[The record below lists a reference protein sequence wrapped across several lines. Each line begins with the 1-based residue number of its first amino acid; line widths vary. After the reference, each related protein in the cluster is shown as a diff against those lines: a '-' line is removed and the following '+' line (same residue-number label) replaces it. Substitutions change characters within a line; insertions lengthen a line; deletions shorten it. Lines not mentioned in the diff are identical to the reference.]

1 MIVRLIR
8 LKNIKS
14 YGEGPDGRGVT
25 INFEPGTN
33 RIAGKNGHGK
43 STLIESLGYALFLT
57 EPIYAERLQVETY
70 FLRVGAKAAEIDV
83 TFEHRGE
90 QFRIERGL
98 GPNNKRLAKVVQV
111 ENGSSCAEGDKE
123 VSGFLCRLFEIPD
136 KERISELFY
145 KLIGVRQGRLTWPF
159 DSTSGDAK
167 KFFEPLLDV
176 AVFRDCFESLK
187 PAADHFE
194 ERIHEQEK
202 FRAGLDERIRERAES
217 AARRDAKQ
225 QQLKVIELRV
235 EQVLKARDEAS
246 SIVIQFEA
254 AQATLRAAE
263 SQLDLAR
270 EALALARQ
278 NRENAEILLNESLE
292 AAGVVASTELGFRSF
307 EEAERGLQELR
318 AKQAEKTRI
327 ESEIAAAEK
336 RKIELNEKSNAAF
349 STADLF
355 ARERENKG
363 FKRLEIQRRADGLRD
378 RLNQSQTDFD
388 RQKRSALQAAA
399 FIGDIRHFVGATA
412 SLLQGGDEIL
422 NALTDLRRVTSVRDS
437 SALEKA
443 RLREEHANE
452 AVQMLAQQL
461 AVANAEHESLV
472 NQLRQIR
479 GGICP
484 FLREQCLQFDPSK
497 LKGDLKEKRAIVKD
511 LQTKKEE
518 TEAVLRDEQRAHAKE
533 KEEERALTAQGNRIE
548 QMVTSFG
555 TSLQRVSWES
565 VEKKVVWLREWN
577 PNVELLPRWPYWRL
591 NGVEVEAFEAAYE
604 QNIRYS
610 RILRDWWERT
620 EPLFRSRVDSVLE
633 EEAQR
638 NSEQRDEFNHREFL
652 EQIDSEIGN
661 FAAAESEQR
670 RLATAF
676 RSECAELEPIIAAL
690 DERRRSLEFVPP
702 RITLLEERLERFR
715 PDYQRYLGAK
725 RSADQKASRESDLAT
740 RTEAEGRCLSDLR
753 CSESR
758 VSELRRS
765 FDEVDLAVARRK
777 LEEMTASAAK
787 ESADLENAR
796 READREEVRF
806 REWKEARS
814 KRDEI
819 DGAIR
824 RLERA
829 ASLTEL
835 ARAALRD
842 AAPIV
847 AQHLCNRIA
856 GHAQRIF
863 NRINH
868 EPVEI
873 RWEAN
878 PRYSLRIAPGERRYA
893 MLSGGEQTKL
903 ALAMTLAMIQEFS
916 GLRFCIF
923 DEPTYGVDAESRD
936 KLGEAM
942 LETQRAADLEQLIL
956 VSHDDA
962 FDGKIEHTIL
972 LRKTGI
978 RGTEVL

>member
-1 MIVRLIR
+1 MIVRSMR

-25 INFEPGTN
+25 IDFEPGTN

-57 EPIYAERLQVETY
+57 EPIHAERLQLETY
-70 FLRVGAKAAEIDV
+70 FVRIGAKAAEIDV

-90 QFRIERGL
+90 KFRIERGL
-98 GPNNKRLAKVVQV
+98 GPNNKRLTKVVQV

-123 VSGFLCRLFEIPD
+123 VSGFLCCLFEIPAR
-136 KERISELFY
+136 ERISELFS

-159 DSTSGDAK
+159 DSTPGDAK

-202 FRAGLDERIRERAES
+202 IRAGLDERIRERVDS
-217 AARRDAKQ
+217 AARRAVKH
-225 QQLKVIELRV
+225 QQLREIESRV
-235 EQVLKARDEAS
+235 EELLKARGAAS
-246 SIVIQFEA
+246 SIVMELEV
-254 AQATLRAAE
+254 AQTTLRAGEA
-263 SQLDLAR
+263 QRDLAR
-270 EALALARQ
+270 KALALAQQ

-292 AAGVVASTELGFRSF
+292 AAGVVASTTMGFRSF
-307 EEAERGLQELR
+307 EEAERGLQQLR
-318 AKQAEKTRI
+318 AKQIEKIRI
-327 ESEIAAAEK
+327 ESEITAAEK
-336 RKIELNEKSNAAF
+336 KKIELNEKSNAAI
-349 STADLF
+349 STADVF

-363 FKRLEIQRRADGLRD
+363 FKLVEIRTRADALRD
-378 RLNQSQTDFD
+378 RLGESQTEFD
-388 RQKRSALQAAA
+388 LQKRFASQAAA
-399 FIGDIRHFVGATA
+399 FIGDIRHFISATA
-412 SLLQGGDEIL
+412 SLIRGGDEIL
-422 NALTDLRRVTSVRDS
+422 KALTDLRRVTSARDS

-443 RLREEHANE
+443 RMREEKVRE
-452 AVQMLAQQL
+452 AAQLLAQQL

-497 LKGDLKEKRAIVKD
+497 VEGDLKEKTAIVKD
-511 LQTKKEE
+511 LQTEKEE
-518 TEAVLRDEQRAHAKE
+518 AEAVLREVQRAHAKE
-533 KEEERALTAQGNRIE
+533 KEEERALTTQGNKVE

-555 TSLQRVSWES
+555 ISLQRMSWES
-565 VEKKVVWLREWN
+565 TEQKVAWLREWN
-577 PNVELLPRWPYWRL
+577 SNVEPLPRWPYWRL
-591 NGVEVEAFEAAYE
+591 NGVEVEAFEAVYD

-610 RILRDWWERT
+610 RILQDWWERT
-620 EPLFRSRVDSVLE
+620 EPLIRSRVDLVLE
-633 EEAQR
+633 EEARR
-638 NSEQRDEFNHREFL
+638 NAEQRDEINHREFL
-652 EQIDSEIGN
+652 RQIDSEIAD
-661 FAAAESEQR
+661 FAAAESERR
-670 RLATAF
+670 RLAAVF
-676 RSECAELEPIIAAL
+676 RSECAGLEPTIAVL
-690 DERRRSLEFVPP
+690 DERRQSLEFVPAQ
-702 RITLLEERLERFR
+702 IALLEETLERYR

-725 RSADQKASRESDLAT
+725 RSADQQASRESDLAT
-740 RTEAEGRCLSDLR
+740 HRETERRCLSDLR

-758 VSELRRS
+758 LSEMSRS
-765 FDEVDLAVARRK
+765 FDEADLAVARRK
-777 LEEMTASAAK
+777 HEEMTASVAK
-787 ESADLENAR
+787 ESADLENVR
-796 READREEVRF
+796 REAEREEVRF
-806 REWKEARS
+806 REWEEACAR
-814 KRDEI
+814 RDKI
-819 DGAIR
+819 DGAIL
-824 RLERA
+824 RLKRA
-829 ASLTEL
+829 ASLAEL
-835 ARAALRD
+835 ARVALRD
-842 AAPIV
+842 AAPTV
-847 AQHLCNRIA
+847 AQHLCDRIA

-878 PRYSLRIAPGERRYA
+878 PRYSLRVAPGERRYA

-972 LRKTGI
+972 LRKTSA